1 MDELLIPIVIFAVT
15 ILSGWLQKRAQRKQE
30 AEEQAAGEQLETP
43 SRSPAAPPV
52 AGSPSSTP
60 SSRPPVVVDW
70 ERELRRMLEGDT
82 SEPEPPPVVTQ
93 PQPQPAPPVVHRP
106 APPPL
111 PDARTPEPAARA
123 SSSPS
128 PLHHSDEAY
137 RRAQQIQHS
146 TADHLRKTVERTR
159 AHAAAR
165 IETRPASKAREAA
178 IRLVQRPEAVRN
190 AVVVALILGPPK
202 ALEPSESTAGG

>member
-93 PQPQPAPPVVHRP
+93 PQPQPAPPPLRP
-106 APPPL
+106 AA
-111 PDARTPEPAARA
+111 DVRTPEPAARA

-159 AHAAAR
+159 AHAPAR